1 MVSNFGIPTPPAIES
16 SSSKY
21 VYDNS
26 DESKPKIV
34 TGISPVHDKKS
45 PEPST
50 PISPSPKV
58 TRISRFRYY
67 FTDKETLNNSI
78 FEIATEHNI
87 KIPEDS
93 SSYKMT
99 APTDQ
104 NPVPL
109 LDSSSS
115 AQSSS
120 SVSSPSDTNTTDTT
134 DTSNTTEDASK
145 SDNNSKN
152 YVINKKK
159 RKGIPRRAPDLSELE
174 QEPGIVFSFPTVFQA
189 GPQKQHRTIEDRNAF
204 ANPIPAYPYTSN
216 NLTSGSSAALIH
228 RPVLL
233 PDIVRKMTDD
243 RRSQMRSRPTT
254 RAKNKRDHQELEYL
268 KSSGLESIRDP
279 TDNAAPLPNQS
290 EESSTGSRRGR
301 TTMRGKT
308 SPTLAPTSAPTM
320 ASSSSIKTTSTGS
333 GEAKAHGNDDDPDFA
348 PPAKKRKTEHAVP
361 IKAANVSPAR
371 GNRRESNKT
380 KVCASCR
387 TRTTPCWRPAWS
399 SELFLCNSCGLRY
412 KKTKCVCP
420 NQECRYIPL
429 KSEYNAMFK
438 KAKNGDCPDT
448 KRCCRC
454 QTQL

>member
-1 MVSNFGIPTPPAIES
+1 MASNFGIPTPPAIES

-21 VYDNS
+21 AYDNS
-26 DESKPKIV
+26 DNDKPKIV
-34 TGISPVHDKKS
+34 TGISSVLDMKS
-45 PEPST
+45 SEPST

-93 SSYKMT
+93 SSYKLT

-104 NPVPL
+104 NLVPS

-115 AQSSS
+115 VQSSS
-120 SVSSPSDTNTTDTT
+120 NVSSPSDTNTTDTT
-134 DTSNTTEDASK
+134 DTTEDASK

-159 RKGIPRRAPDLSELE
+159 RKGIPRKAPDLSELE

-204 ANPIPAYPYTSN
+204 ANPIPAYPYISN
-216 NLTSGSSAALIH
+216 NLTSVSAALIH

-279 TDNAAPLPNQS
+279 TDNAAPLPNQN

-308 SPTLAPTSAPTM
+308 SPTLA
-320 ASSSSIKTTSTGS
+320 
-333 GEAKAHGNDDDPDFA
+333 KAHGNDGNDSSFFYYHVDNKRRFSESSLSSMSTSELSEYDLNIDNFDDDEDDPDFA
-348 PPAKKRKTEHAVP
+348 PPAKKRKAEHAMT
-361 IKAANVSPAR
+361 IKTANVSPAR
-371 GNRRESNKT
+371 VHRRDSNKT

-399 SELFLCNSCGLRY
+399 SELFLCNSCGLR
-412 KKTKCVCP
+412 
-420 NQECRYIPL
+420 
-429 KSEYNAMFK
+429 
-438 KAKNGDCPDT
+438 
-448 KRCCRC
+448 
-454 QTQL
+454 